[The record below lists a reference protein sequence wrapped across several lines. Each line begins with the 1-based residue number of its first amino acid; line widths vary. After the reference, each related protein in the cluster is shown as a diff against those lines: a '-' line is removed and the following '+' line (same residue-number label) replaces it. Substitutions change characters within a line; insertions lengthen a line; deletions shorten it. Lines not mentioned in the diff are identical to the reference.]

1 MKTEQIPGDVL
12 RSFDAA
18 VLLLNDLAAEAVD
31 IKTKYGERS
40 KLYKTK
46 LEQIEKIKALYKA
59 TKSFIETLVDR
70 NNHLVMEVIGLQ
82 IHLTQELYA
91 MTFSQA
97 AEVLKYKGDFSPEFI
112 AAQDAVDKIIKDLRG
127 LKL

>member
-1 MKTEQIPGDVL
+1 L

-18 VLLLNDLAAEAVD
+18 VLLLNDLAQEAVD

-46 LEQIEKIKALYKA
+46 LEQIEKIKALYNA
-59 TKSFIETLVDR
+59 SKSFIEVLVNR
-70 NNHLVMEVIGLQ
+70 NTVLAAEVIGLQ
-82 IHLTQELYA
+82 VHLTQELYG
-91 MTFSQA
+91 MSFSQA
-97 AEVLKYKGDFSPEFI
+97 AKVLELDFSPEFI
-112 AAQDAVDKIIKDLRG
+112 AAQDEVDKIIKDLRG

>member
-12 RSFDAA
+12 RSFDA
-18 VLLLNDLAAEAVD
+18 VVVLLNDLAQEAVD

-40 KLYKTK
+40 KLYKGK
-46 LEQIEKIKALYKA
+46 LAQIEKIKALYNA
-59 TKSFIETLVDR
+59 SKSFIEDLVNR
-70 NNHLVMEVIGLQ
+70 NTVLAAEVIGLQ
-82 IHLTQELYA
+82 VHLTQELYG

-97 AEVLKYKGDFSPEFI
+97 AKVLELDFSPEFI
-112 AAQDAVDKIIKDLRG
+112 AAQDEVDRIIQDLRG